1 MKNKI
6 FSVIFILLISIILIS
21 LTVSVSAKDKI
32 VFADPGW
39 DSVRFHNGVAQTIIE
54 EGYGYPTDV
63 ISGSSPATLLGL
75 KEGDIDLC
83 MEEWTA
89 NWGDVYYDALEE
101 GLIIEVSVN
110 FDDNAQGLYVPTYM
124 IKGDN
129 KRGIEPMAP
138 GLKTVKDL
146 KDYWE
151 IFKDEEDPSKG
162 RIYGAPPGWKVDQI
176 LRAKVKSSDLNK
188 CYNYFSPGSDSALSA
203 AIVGAYEK
211 GEPIVAYYWEPTWV
225 MGMLNMTL
233 LEDEAYSAEK
243 WTEEGGYACEFA
255 AQDIAIAIN
264 KDLPERAPEVV
275 EFLKNYHTTS
285 AMASAAL
292 SYMMKNECDTREAA
306 VWFLKT
312 REDVWTK
319 WVSEEIAKKV
329 KEAIK

>member
-1 MKNKI
+1 M
-6 FSVIFILLISIILIS
+6 ISLVSIS

-83 MEEWTA
+83 MEEWTG

-110 FDDNAQGLYVPTYM
+110 FNDNAQGLYIPTY
-124 IKGDN
+124 ITKGDSE
-129 KRGIEPMAP
+129 RGIEPLAP

-162 RIYGAPPGWKVDQI
+162 RIYSPPPGWKVDNI
-176 LRAKVKSSDLNK
+176 IRTKVKTYSLDK
-188 CYNYFSPGSDSALSA
+188 YYNCFSPGSDSALSA

-225 MGMLNMTL
+225 MGMLDMTL
-233 LEDEAYSAEK
+233 LRDEPYNEEK
-243 WTEEGGYACEFA
+243 WNNGYACEFESM
-255 AQDIAIAIN
+255 DITIAVN
-264 KDLPERAPEVV
+264 KDLPERTPEVV
-275 EFLKNYHTTS
+275 DFLRHYHTTS

-319 WVSEEIAKKV
+319 WVPEEIAVKV

>member
-6 FSVIFILLISIILIS
+6 FSVIFILLISIVIIS

-63 ISGSSPATLLGL
+63 ISGSTPATFLGL
-75 KEGDIDLC
+75 KEGDIDVY
-83 MEEWTA
+83 MEIWTT
-89 NWGDVYYDALEE
+89 NLGDTYYDPIKE
-101 GLIIEVSVN
+101 GIIIETSIN
-110 FDDNAQGLYVPTYM
+110 FNDNAQGLYVPAYM

-146 KDYWE
+146 KDYWK

-176 LRAKVKSSDLNK
+176 LRAKVKSSDLNE

-225 MGMLNMTL
+225 MGMLDMTL
-233 LEDEAYSAEK
+233 LEDEPYSEEK

-264 KDLPERAPEVV
+264 KDFPERAPEVV

-306 VWFLKT
+306 VWFLKN

-319 WVSEEIAKKV
+319 WVSKEIAAKV

>member
-1 MKNKI
+1 MKNKLLPMI
-6 FSVIFILLISIILIS
+6 TILLISIFIFS
-21 LTVSVSAKDKI
+21 LTLIGSAQEKI

-63 ISGSSPATLLGL
+63 ISGSTPATFLGL
-75 KEGDIDLC
+75 KEGDIDVY
-83 MEEWTA
+83 MEIWTT
-89 NWGDVYYDALEE
+89 NLGDTYYDPIKE
-101 GLIIEVSVN
+101 GIIIETSIN
-110 FDDNAQGLYVPTYM
+110 FNDNAQGLYVPTYM

-176 LRAKVKSSDLNK
+176 LRAKVKSSDLNE

-264 KDLPERAPEVV
+264 KDFPERAPEVV

-306 VWFLKT
+306 VWFLKN

-319 WVSEEIAKKV
+319 WVPKEIAAKV

>member
-6 FSVIFILLISIILIS
+6 FLIMFIVLISIVLIS

-54 EGYGYPTDV
+54 EGYGYPTEV
-63 ISGSSPATLLGL
+63 ISGSTPATFLGL
-75 KEGDIDLC
+75 REGDIDVY
-83 MEEWTA
+83 MEVWTT
-89 NWGDVYYDALEE
+89 NLGDTYYDPIKE
-101 GLIIEVSVN
+101 GIIIETSIN
-110 FDDNAQGLYVPTYM
+110 FNDNAQGLYVPTYM
-124 IKGDN
+124 IKGDS

-146 KDYWE
+146 KDYWK

-162 RIYGAPPGWKVDQI
+162 RIYGTPPGWDIDQI
-176 LRAKVKSSDLNK
+176 LRAKVKSSDLDEY
-188 CYNYFSPGSDSALSA
+188 YNYFSPGSDSALSA
-203 AIVGAYEK
+203 VIVGAYEK
-211 GEPIVAYYWEPTWV
+211 GEPIVAYYWEPTWL
-225 MGMLNMTL
+225 MGMLDMTL
-233 LEDEAYSAEK
+233 LEDVPYSEEK
-243 WTEEGGYACEFA
+243 WTEENDYACEFK

-264 KDLPERAPEVV
+264 KDFPERAPEVV
-275 EFLKNYHTTS
+275 DFLKNYHTTS

-292 SYMMKNECDTREAA
+292 SYMMKNECDIREAA

-319 WVSEEIAKKV
+319 WVPEEIAEKV

>member
-6 FSVIFILLISIILIS
+6 FSVIFILLISIVLIS

-63 ISGSSPATLLGL
+63 ISGSTPATFLGL
-75 KEGDIDLC
+75 KEGDIDVY
-83 MEEWTA
+83 MEIWTT
-89 NWGDVYYDALEE
+89 NLGDTYYDSIKE
-101 GLIIEVSVN
+101 GVIIETSVN
-110 FDDNAQGLYVPTYM
+110 FNDNAQGLYIPTYI
-124 IKGDN
+124 IKGDS

-138 GLKTVKDL
+138 DLKTVKDL
-146 KDYWE
+146 KDYWK

-176 LRAKVKSSDLNK
+176 LRAKVKSANLDE

-211 GEPIVAYYWEPTWV
+211 GEPIIAYYWEPTWV
-225 MGMLNMTL
+225 MGMLDMTL
-233 LEDEAYSAEK
+233 LEDEPYSEEK

-264 KDLPERAPEVV
+264 KDFPERAPEVV

-285 AMASAAL
+285 AMASESL
-292 SYMMKNECDTREAA
+292 SYMMENECDSREAA

-312 REDVWTK
+312 RVDVWTK
-319 WVSEEIAKKV
+319 WVPEEIAEKV

>member
-1 MKNKI
+1 MRNKI
-6 FSVIFILLISIILIS
+6 FSVLFILLISIVLIS

-54 EGYGYPTDV
+54 EGYGYPTEV
-63 ISGSSPATLLGL
+63 ISGSTAATFLGL
-75 KEGDIDLC
+75 KEGDIDAY
-83 MEEWTA
+83 MEIWTT
-89 NWGDVYYDALEE
+89 NLEDIYYGAVEE
-101 GLIIEVSVN
+101 GIIIETSIN
-110 FDDNAQGLYVPTYM
+110 FNDNAQGLYVPTYI
-124 IKGDN
+124 IKGDS

-146 KDYWE
+146 KDCWE
-151 IFKDEEDPSKG
+151 VFKDEEDPSKG
-162 RIYGAPPGWKVDQI
+162 RIYGSPPGWAVDQI
-176 LRAKVKSSDLNK
+176 LRAKVISADLDGS
-188 CYNYFSPGSDSALSA
+188 YNYFSPGSDSALSA

-211 GEPIVAYYWEPTWV
+211 GEPIVAYYWEPTWL
-225 MGMLNMTL
+225 MGMLDMTL
-233 LEDEAYSAEK
+233 LEDEPYSAEI
-243 WTEEGGYACEFA
+243 WTEKNGYACEWA
-255 AQDIAIAIN
+255 AMDIAIAVN

-292 SYMMKNECDTREAA
+292 SYMMENECDTREAA

-312 REDVWTK
+312 REDVWTQ
-319 WVSEEIAKKV
+319 WVSEEVAEKV